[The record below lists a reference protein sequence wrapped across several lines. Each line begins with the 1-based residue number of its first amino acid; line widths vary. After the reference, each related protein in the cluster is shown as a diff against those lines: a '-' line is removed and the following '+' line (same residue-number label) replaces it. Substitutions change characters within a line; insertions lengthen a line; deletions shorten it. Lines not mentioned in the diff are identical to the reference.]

1 MRRLAASDGGTE
13 GGGGE
18 GGGGEGGGEGG
29 GGEDVIY
36 GRVSDTKG
44 NYETLTISKPEL
56 KEFMF
61 GPDVIEI
68 MM

>member
-1 MRRLAASDGGTE
+1 MYKRQVLDEDWVGGIPLE
-13 GGGGE
+13 SF
-18 GGGGEGGGEGG
+18 
-29 GGEDVIY
+29 GEDVIY

-44 NYETLTISKPEL
+44 NYETLTITKPEL